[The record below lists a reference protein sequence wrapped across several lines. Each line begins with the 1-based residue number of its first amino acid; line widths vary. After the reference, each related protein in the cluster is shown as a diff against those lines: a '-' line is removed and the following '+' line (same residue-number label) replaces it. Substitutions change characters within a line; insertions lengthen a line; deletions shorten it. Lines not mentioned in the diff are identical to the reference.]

1 MSRSQ
6 HHWDTSYEWKAVTLL
21 GLGFGLVGLD
31 RWIIAPLFP
40 CMAAT
45 GVAPGCGAPGLGLDY
60 QAIGNLVGVLGLVW
74 GVFAAIT
81 GRLSDAI
88 GHRKVLIPAILLFSL
103 MSGFSGMAATLT
115 SLIAVRGLMGLMEGS
130 YCPTSFTAT
139 AAAAHPSR
147 RGFLQGLQQSGF
159 ALFGFG
165 LGPIIATQLLEVVSW
180 RMVFWIVAIPGF
192 IVGLLLFLVLREP
205 KDTQGGAAVGAVPHA
220 AGGGSGYGRVLKSS
234 NIVLCMAAL
243 MCAMA
248 CIFVLGGMLPSY
260 LIDYLKLTP
269 TQMGFVTSALGF
281 GGFVGQFGVPGIS
294 DKLGRRLT
302 AVLAFIGAAIS
313 VWVFMGM
320 SANPNALFAML
331 FVISFFSLG
340 NVALITGPIATESA
354 PAGLISSAIGIVVA
368 TGEIFG
374 GGIAPSIGGAIAQS
388 RGIENILWMPLVG
401 VALGA
406 VVCLFLKE
414 TAPAKVGDLEVA
426 AAAKAIR

>member
-6 HHWDTSYEWKAVTLL
+6 KSWDTGYEWKAVLLL

-45 GVAPGCGAPGLGLDY
+45 GVGPGCGAPGLGLGY
-60 QAIGNLVGVLGLVW
+60 QAIGNLVGILGLVW
-74 GVFAAIT
+74 GIFAAIS
-81 GRLSDAI
+81 GGLSDKI
-88 GHRKVLIPAILLFSL
+88 GHRKILIPAILLFSL
-103 MSGFSGMAATLT
+103 MSGFSGLAGGLM
-115 SLIAVRGLMGLMEGS
+115 SLIAIRGLMGMMEGS

-165 LGPIIATQLLEVVSW
+165 LGPIIATQLLNVVSW
-180 RMVFWIVAIPGF
+180 RMVFWVVAIPGI
-192 IVGLLLFLVLREP
+192 IVGILLFFVLREP
-205 KDTQGGAAVGAVPHA
+205 KDTQGGAAVGAVPGH
-220 AGGGSGYGRVLKSS
+220 GGGGGFGEVIKSK
-234 NIVLCMAAL
+234 NIVLCMIAL

-260 LIDYLKLTP
+260 LTDYLKLTP
-269 TQMGFVTSALGF
+269 TQMGFVMSALGF

-294 DKLGRRLT
+294 DKLGRRPT
-302 AVLAFIGAAIS
+302 AVLSFMGAAVTVWLFMGIGATPNS
-313 VWVFMGM
+313 LFM
-320 SANPNALFAML
+320 ML
-331 FVISFFSLG
+331 FMVSFFSLG
-340 NVALITGPIATESA
+340 NVALITGPIATEAA
-354 PAGLISSAIGIVVA
+354 PMGLISSAIGIVVA

-374 GGIAPSIGGAIAQS
+374 GGIAPSIGGWIAQN

-401 VALGA
+401 VGLGA
-406 VVCLFLKE
+406 IVSLMLKE
-414 TAPAKVGDLEVA
+414 TAPAKVSASVA
-426 AAAKAIR
+426 P